1 VGCDEVYSKL
11 ARTAMDIDLKLED
24 GKYRVA
30 YDLKNGVAQ
39 AFRHGEPWRDLIG
52 DNLVHALA
60 SDLSEAQ
67 KRERE
72 LTAEIASLREKLAA
86 TKVPGHADE
95 LSADDV
101 GQVNTEIM
109 AVAKACLETELS
121 RLKLLP
127 PASPAASYCQKRVH
141 LLQRE
146 IGFSNDALIDRGFRP
161 GWSLDTTLY
170 TVLRTCQTALRAR
183 DTSGQGSPAAAAEYS
198 NDLAERLDAV
208 IYRARKMIQQSSNKS
223 FGVVVEFESRAACLE
238 RAGAVVEAFGSIQWA
253 NVGVPNDGS
262 PVSHELLKFEVL
274 GHVQPGKR
282 LCVRLQQSHES
293 QATDLFKG
301 PAKAQL
307 TRLAQK
313 MSIKTPVLITKPG
326 GFGDAEEVHQEFLMQ
341 REEARENT
349 QEGVDAPSA

>member
-1 VGCDEVYSKL
+1 
-11 ARTAMDIDLKLED
+11 MDIDLKLED

-39 AFRHGEPWRDLIG
+39 AFRNGEPWRDLIG
-52 DNLVHALA
+52 DNLIHALA

-67 KRERE
+67 ERE
-72 LTAEIASLREKLAA
+72 KALTAEISSLREQLAA
-86 TKVPGHADE
+86 AKVPGHADE

-101 GQVNTEIM
+101 GQVNTELM
-109 AVAKACLETELS
+109 TVAKACLETELN

-146 IGFSNDALIDRGFRP
+146 IGLSNDALVDRGFRP
-161 GWSLDTTLY
+161 SWSLDITLY
-170 TVLRTCQTALRAR
+170 AVLRTCQTALRAR
-183 DTSGQGSPAAAAEYS
+183 DTSGRGSPAAAQEYS
-198 NDLAERLDAV
+198 NELTDRLDAV

-238 RAGAVVEAFGSIQWA
+238 RAGAVVEALGSIQWA
-253 NVGVPNDGS
+253 NVGMPNDGS
-262 PVSHELLKFEVL
+262 PVDHQLLKFEVL
-274 GHVQPGKR
+274 GFAQSGKR
-282 LCVRLQQSHES
+282 LCVRLQQTHES
-293 QATDLFKG
+293 QPKELFLG

-313 MSIKTPVLITKPG
+313 MSINTPVLLTKLG

-349 QEGVDAPSA
+349 QAGVDAPSA